1 MAFILPWNYPS
12 KYHGI
17 QGDSLTLAIVRDQDN
32 LGRDEVKPNYPQ
44 DLVDTSCRECVQEN
58 LEWLFK
64 NLKLEVEYGTG
75 GWDVF

>member
-1 MAFILPWNYPS
+1 M
-12 KYHGI
+12 
-17 QGDSLTLAIVRDQDN
+17 TLAIVRDQDN

-44 DLVDTSCRECVQEN
+44 DLVDTSCRECVQQN